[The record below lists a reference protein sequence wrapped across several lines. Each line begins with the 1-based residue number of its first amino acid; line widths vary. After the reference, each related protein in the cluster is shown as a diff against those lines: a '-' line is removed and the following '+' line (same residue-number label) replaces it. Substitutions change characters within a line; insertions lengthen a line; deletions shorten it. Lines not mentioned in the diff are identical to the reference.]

1 MTTKVLLETLWRNIP
16 ETARECFEDSHLISM
31 LTSIYKHTPSS
42 AIPSVDEIKTTV
54 TSFIKRIRQ
63 VQHLRELVYAPQRS
77 EEWLNQ
83 RKNLLTASDLA
94 SALNKGKF
102 SSRSALLKKKVEA
115 RQPPPSTPPLP
126 NTTGSNGGGFKNQA
140 MSWGTMFEPMIS
152 RIYSEINQDITLY
165 EFGLVQHPTLSC
177 FGASPDGITELGK
190 MVEIKCPWRREIQS
204 GEVPEHYMLQIQG
217 QLAVCG
223 LDECDYIEVVMED
236 IPDEETYLRLVDAGE
251 THGHGVIIEIQT
263 SQDQNTGDQR
273 YEYSPAKLTPRK
285 AYRWAK
291 KCVQRWIEKDP
302 NVNIMRIRPWKM
314 KAMNL
319 VPVTFDATLW
329 ESIVPQIQQFW
340 KEVEEKTLEIPTSD
354 TKIEAMAS
362 PSRQRKTKK
371 FMYRD
376 DPDPMM
382 D

>member
-1 MTTKVLLETLWRNIP
+1 MTVKSLLETLWRNIP
-16 ETARECFEDSHLISM
+16 EVARECFEASHLISI
-31 LTSIYKHTPSS
+31 LINIYKHTQDTSVSPS
-42 AIPSVDEIKTTV
+42 IEEITQTV
-54 TSFIKRIRQ
+54 AAFLKRIHQ
-63 VQHLRELVYAPQRS
+63 VQHLRSLVYAPQRS

-102 SSRSALLKKKVEA
+102 SSRSALLKKKAEA
-115 RQPPPSTPPLP
+115 RQPPVVSDSPVTAAV
-126 NTTGSNGGGFKNQA
+126 GGGFKNPA
-140 MSWGTMFEPMIS
+140 MSWGTMFEPMIA
-152 RIYSEINQDITLY
+152 RIYSEMNQDITLY

-190 MVEIKCPWRREIQS
+190 MVEIKCPWRREIKI

-223 LDECDYIEVVMED
+223 LDECDYIEVIMED
-236 IPDEETYLRLVDAGE
+236 IPDEETYYRLVDTKE
-251 THGHGVIIEIQT
+251 THGHGVIIELQT
-263 SQDQNTGDQR
+263 SQDQITNDQR

-291 KCVQRWIEKDP
+291 KTIQQWIDKDP
-302 NVNIMRIRPWKM
+302 GVNVMRLRPWKM
-314 KAMNL
+314 KTMNL
-319 VPVTFDATLW
+319 VPVTFDAAQW

-340 KEVEEKTLEIPTSD
+340 KEVEEKTLLCPPPKTEEMT
-354 TKIEAMAS
+354 S
-362 PSRQRKTKK
+362 PSRQRKIKK
-371 FMYRD
+371 FSYRE
-376 DPDPMM
+376 DPEPTM